1 MFNFKKFKCLCRRIT
16 TKSNHRSMKLMAVAC
31 LFITCWRLTNL
42 SLRWNRVYEHYS
54 NETVPDRTNSAWPTQ
69 WELNIDHL
77 VVRDAPTYFKRYCV
91 ITNKVKYVSYRK
103 NRNTTWYAFFE
114 EYDDTISVVYL
125 NNNHIIGHLLEIEL
139 YNSK

>member
-1 MFNFKKFKCLCRRIT
+1 
-16 TKSNHRSMKLMAVAC
+16 MKQVRFAQSVAI
-31 LFITCWRLTNL
+31 LLEDSVKELVEKNYFSDEDYAISYLVDVVRFF
-42 SLRWNRVYEHYS
+42 
-54 NETVPDRTNSAWPTQ
+54 Q
-69 WELNIDHL
+69 LNIDHL

-139 YNSK
+139 KNSK

>member
-1 MFNFKKFKCLCRRIT
+1 MLDQ
-16 TKSNHRSMKLMAVAC
+16 
-31 LFITCWRLTNL
+31 L
-42 SLRWNRVYEHYS
+42 SESVQTLVEKNYFSDEDYAISYLVDVVRFF
-54 NETVPDRTNSAWPTQ
+54 Q
-69 WELNIDHL
+69 LNIDHL
-77 VVRDAPTYFKRYCV
+77 VVRDAPTCFKRYCV
-91 ITNKVKYVSYRK
+91 ITNKVKYVSYRNK

>member
-1 MFNFKKFKCLCRRIT
+1 MKQFRIEQIV
-16 TKSNHRSMKLMAVAC
+16 LDQ
-31 LFITCWRLTNL
+31 L
-42 SLRWNRVYEHYS
+42 SESVQTLVEKNYFSDEDYAISYLVDVVRFF
-54 NETVPDRTNSAWPTQ
+54 Q
-69 WELNIDHL
+69 LNIDHL

-139 YNSK
+139 NNSK